1 MSINVD
7 PESLKSLAEDVD
19 LAILRVTSALRNEVD
34 PAILRGT
41 SALRN
46 DNESLKK
53 QIADLNKQIADLKSA
68 VPVKQITAVF
78 VNGSLPSGNSTYS
91 HDLGATPSSAGASCS
106 GTDGSGSTPDITV
119 VGYTS
124 TTVTVYCPSANNKNA
139 VIILKR

>member
-1 MSINVD
+1 MSIDID
-7 PESLKSLAEDVD
+7 PQSLKSLAEDIDIANNKTKKV
-19 LAILRVTSALRNEVD
+19 IE
-34 PAILRGT
+34 
-41 SALRN
+41 
-46 DNESLKK
+46 DNKKSFYLQMSSLTLQMSSLKDSL
-53 QIADLNKQIADLKSA
+53 ISLINSA
-68 VPVKQITAVF
+68 TVKQITAVF
-78 VNGSLPSGNSTYS
+78 VNGSLPRGNSTYS